1 MEYDVIII
9 GSGPAGISASLY
21 AKRANLNVLIIS
33 KGEGTL
39 KRVEKIENY
48 YGLEKPLSG
57 EEIEQRGIKQAEN
70 LGIEIVKD
78 EVINI
83 NYNTNFEVE
92 TVNNMYKAK
101 KIIIATGSSRKRP
114 NIKGIAEFEG
124 KGISYCAICD
134 GFFFRNKN
142 VAVLGSKEYAL
153 HEAEQLKNVTENV
166 KILTNGEPIVEN
178 RSDEFDVNEKQVREF
193 RGEDKL
199 EEVEFTD
206 GTHEKI
212 DGLFIAVGTASSS
225 DLAKKLGVL
234 LDENNNIIVDS
245 NMQSNVPG
253 LFACGDCTGGTLQIA
268 KGVYEGMQAA
278 LAVIKQ
284 VKEEKNKK
292 EEI

>member
-1 MEYDVIII
+1 MVYDVIII
-9 GSGPAGISASLY
+9 GSGPAGISAALY
-21 AKRANLNVLIIS
+21 AKRADLNVLIIS

-39 KRVEKIENY
+39 KKVKKIENY

-57 EEIEQRGIKQAEN
+57 EEIEQIGINQAKN
-70 LGIEIVKD
+70 LGIEMVKD

-83 NYNTNFEVE
+83 NYDSKFFVE
-92 TVNNMYKAK
+92 TVNSSYMAK
-101 KIIIATGSSRKRP
+101 KIIIATGSARKRP

-153 HEAEQLKNVTENV
+153 HEAEQLKNVTQNV

-178 RSDEFDVNEKQVREF
+178 RSGEFQINERQIREF
-193 RGEDKL
+193 RGDDRL
-199 EEVEFTD
+199 EEIEYED
-206 GTHEKI
+206 GTNEKI
-212 DGLFIAVGTASSS
+212 DGVFIAIGTASSS

-234 LDENNNIIVDS
+234 LDQNNNIIVDKD
-245 NMQSNVPG
+245 MQSNLHG

-278 LAVIKQ
+278 LCTIKQ
-284 VKEEKNKK
+284 IKEEK
-292 EEI
+292 

>member
-1 MEYDVIII
+1 MVYDVIII
-9 GSGPAGISASLY
+9 GSGPAGISAALY
-21 AKRANLNVLIIS
+21 AKRADLNVLIIS

-39 KRVEKIENY
+39 KKVKKIENY

-57 EEIEQRGIKQAEN
+57 EEIEQIGINQAKN
-70 LGIEIVKD
+70 LGIEMVKD

-83 NYNTNFEVE
+83 NYDSKFFVE
-92 TVNNMYKAK
+92 TVNSSYMAK
-101 KIIIATGSSRKRP
+101 KLVIATGSARKRP

-124 KGISYCAICD
+124 RGISYCAICD

-153 HEAEQLKNVTENV
+153 HEAEQLKNVTQNV

-178 RSDEFDVNEKQVREF
+178 RSGEFQINERQIREF
-193 RGEDKL
+193 RGDDRL
-199 EEVEFTD
+199 EEIEYED
-206 GTHEKI
+206 GTNEKI
-212 DGLFIAVGTASSS
+212 DGVFIAIGTASSS

-234 LDENNNIIVDS
+234 LDQNNNIIVDKD
-245 NMQSNVPG
+245 MQSNLHG

-278 LAVIKQ
+278 LCTIKQ
-284 VKEEKNKK
+284 IKEEK
-292 EEI
+292 